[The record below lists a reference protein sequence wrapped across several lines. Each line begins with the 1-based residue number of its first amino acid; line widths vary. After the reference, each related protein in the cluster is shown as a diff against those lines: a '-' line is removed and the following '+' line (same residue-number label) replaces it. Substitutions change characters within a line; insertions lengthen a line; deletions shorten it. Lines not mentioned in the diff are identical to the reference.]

1 LAELVWRYYISSV
14 PHVAWPASFLS
25 NTRLSECLC
34 ILEGAA
40 KRRKNCTNCSSATRE
55 RQRNKTK
62 DLKKQGQKEEKKKK
76 TIHGLTFVNPTARD
90 LGRVRRSSMER

>member
-1 LAELVWRYYISSV
+1 MVAEFYFQGELTTIQTYPKGNHKYQKY
-14 PHVAWPASFLS
+14 FFFS

-62 DLKKQGQKEEKKKK
+62 DLKNKDKKKK
-76 TIHGLTFVNPTARD
+76 
-90 LGRVRRSSMER
+90 RRRKLYMG